1 MLLLIPPPEV
11 NCVEA
16 SSDNTFY
23 SSLLESAALGFDEG
37 LWNLNI
43 LNVMSSLNQL
53 SVPLKS
59 FSISH
64 SFIVLKSVWILW
76 QSSKVCVLCVSVSP
90 SGCACVC
97 VSALY
102 DVSNQ
107 YLWKLTTPTI
117 HCPPN
122 QPITHHRSW
131 PRPCSWSCLWPRLF
145 LTPDLMFYLLCSA
158 LT

>member
-76 QSSKVCVLCVSVSP
+76 QSSKVCIVCECEPEWAYV
-90 SGCACVC
+90 CVC
-97 VSALY
+97 FPFFSRIHMMF
-102 DVSNQ
+102 Q
-107 YLWKLTTPTI
+107 TIYLWKLTTPTI
-117 HCPPN
+117 HCPTN
-122 QPITHHRSW
+122 QLPITV
-131 PRPCSWSCLWPRLF
+131 PDPDPVPDPAFDPDCSWHQ
-145 LTPDLMFYLLCSA
+145 T
-158 LT
+158 

>member
-90 SGCACVC
+90 SGHTCVC
-97 VSALY
+97 VSPFSPVYIWCFKPYTNESLRHPLSIAQPTNHP
-102 DVSNQ
+102 SPF
-107 YLWKLTTPTI
+107 LTQT
-117 HCPPN
+117 
-122 QPITHHRSW
+122 
-131 PRPCSWSCLWPRLF
+131 LF
-145 LTPDLMFYLLCSA
+145 LILPLTQTVPDTRPNVLSTM
-158 LT
+158 

>member
-23 SSLLESAALGFDEG
+23 SSLLESAALGLDEG

-76 QSSKVCVLCVSVSP
+76 QSSKVCIVCECEPEWAYV
-90 SGCACVC
+90 CVC
-97 VSALY
+97 FPFFSRIHILMKAY
-102 DVSNQ
+102 DTH
-107 YLWKLTTPTI
+107 YPL
-117 HCPPN
+117 PN